1 MTQSVHS
8 NCIRIFKQPH
18 WLGLVL
24 LLLVST
30 GHAHGGISAI
40 GGLFYIY
47 LAVMVL
53 GAITTL
59 WLGFFIWLLC
69 NQVLSELAIKWFRW
83 LVYVVLAMMLGL
95 LLWMSLDLGWDG
107 MLVAMAL
114 GVSLGVVIITEL
126 EILLGRNWRH

>member
-1 MTQSVHS
+1 VIQFPNS
-8 NCIRIFKQPH
+8 NFNGIFKQLR
-18 WLGLVL
+18 WLGLL
-24 LLLVST
+24 LLVLVST

-83 LVYVVLAMMLGL
+83 LVYVVLAVMLGL

-114 GVSLGVVIITEL
+114 GVSVGVVIITEL
-126 EILLGRNWRH
+126 EILLGRNWRQ

>member
-8 NCIRIFKQPH
+8 IFNSIVKQPH
-18 WLGLVL
+18 WLGLL
-24 LLLVST
+24 LLVMVST
-30 GHAHGGISAI
+30 GHAHGGISSI

-59 WLGFFIWLLC
+59 WLGFSIWLLC
-69 NQVLSELAIKWFRW
+69 HQVLSELAIKWFRW
-83 LVYVVLAMMLGL
+83 LVYVVLAVMLGL

-126 EILLGRNWRH
+126 EILLGRNWRQ

>member
-1 MTQSVHS
+1 MTQYPHT
-8 NCIRIFKQPH
+8 IFKGNVKQSL
-18 WLGLVL
+18 WVGLVL
-24 LLLVST
+24 LTLVST

-53 GAITTL
+53 GTVMTL
-59 WLGFFIWLLC
+59 WLGFLIWLLC

-83 LVYVVLAMMLGL
+83 LVYVVLAVMLGL

-114 GVSLGVVIITEL
+114 GVSVGVVIITEL
-126 EILLGRNWRH
+126 EILLGRNWRQ

>member
-18 WLGLVL
+18 WLGLLL

-30 GHAHGGISAI
+30 GHAHGGISSI

-69 NQVLSELAIKWFRW
+69 NLSSEPEKGSSPPAERGWW
-83 LVYVVLAMMLGL
+83 VGSL
-95 LLWMSLDLGWDG
+95 LK
-107 MLVAMAL
+107 
-114 GVSLGVVIITEL
+114 VSLP
-126 EILLGRNWRH
+126 LLIVR